1 VSQRRGWDVDQS
13 GVPVRPADD
22 VGSGGNFSAGYLVK
36 RLSQTAFL
44 KAIDLSRAMRSGVS
58 DVIGE
63 LKKIVDTAT
72 FEKELCALCGE
83 RRMDRVVLALA
94 TGDLS
99 IGPSGSG
106 TLYIFELADGDVRRR
121 VSIGQR

>member
-1 VSQRRGWDVDQS
+1 
-13 GVPVRPADD
+13 
-22 VGSGGNFSAGYLVK
+22 
-36 RLSQTAFL
+36 
-44 KAIDLSRAMRSGVS
+44 MRSGVS